1 MATKR
6 AKGKKW
12 EYIVKR
18 AKLLPKPLYLVFDD
32 EEEGDAY
39 VARLEAML
47 DRGIVPEE
55 FLETSSNKIAVLAD
69 LIKSYLTHNTV
80 PPSDVRILN
89 VLIGRIGAT
98 PLTALTFTWVEKWI
112 AQLKVEYNLAPS
124 TIRHQVGALARC
136 FDYAGRRNIVPLL
149 QNPIRQLPKR
159 YATYTERERQLAQ
172 KHHPEHTARMD
183 TSRER
188 RLMPGED
195 ERIRAAM
202 DRQKVEGKERP
213 LEMRHQAAM
222 ELLYDLALE
231 TAMRLREMYTLT
243 LDQVSLE
250 RRTIFLER
258 TKNGNQRQVPLSTV
272 AVQRIQEYMRHVENG
287 TRNMAGFKFDEGRL
301 FPWWD
306 GDLKDDKLVKLTA
319 MLSGR
324 FATIFKYAG
333 VDDFRFHD
341 LRHEATS
348 RFFERTALS
357 DFEIMKITGHSST
370 RMLARYANLRGSSLA
385 ERLW

>member
-18 AKLLPKPLYLVFDD
+18 AKLLPKPLYLVFED
-32 EEEGDAY
+32 EEEGDSY

-55 FLETSSNKIAVLAD
+55 FLEGSGDKIAVLAD
-69 LIKSYLTHNTV
+69 LIKSYLVHNTV
-80 PPSDVRILN
+80 PASDVRILN
-89 VLIGRIGAT
+89 LLIGRIGAT
-98 PLTALTFTWVEKWI
+98 PLTALTFAWVEKWI
-112 AQLKVEYNLAPS
+112 MQLKVEHNLAPS

-136 FDYAGRRNIVPLL
+136 FDYASRRNIVPLL

-159 YATYTERERQLAQ
+159 YATYTERERQLA
-172 KHHPEHTARMD
+172 KAHDPEHTARMD
-183 TSRER
+183 ESRER
-188 RLMPGED
+188 RLLPDEE
-195 ERIRAAM
+195 ERIRAVM
-202 DRQKVEGKERP
+202 DRQKAEGKERP

-222 ELLYDLALE
+222 ELLFDLALE

-258 TKNGNQRQVPLSTV
+258 TKNGNSRQVPLSTV

-287 TRNMAGFKFDEGRL
+287 TRKMESFNFDSGRL

-306 GDLKDDKLVKLTA
+306 GDLSEQKLVKLTV

-333 VDDFRFHD
+333 LDGFRFHD

-348 RFFERTALS
+348 RFFERTKLS
-357 DFEIMKITGHSST
+357 EFEIMKITGHSST